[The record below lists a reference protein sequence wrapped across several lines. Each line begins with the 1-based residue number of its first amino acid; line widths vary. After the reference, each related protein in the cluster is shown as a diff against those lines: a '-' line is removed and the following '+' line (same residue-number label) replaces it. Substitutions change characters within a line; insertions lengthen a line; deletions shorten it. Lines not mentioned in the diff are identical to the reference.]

1 MFGRDDEEQKNEIM
15 RFRLLERETTDPL
28 AVRLVHEIVT
38 ELEAALT
45 GALSSPPKDT
55 GKN

>member
-1 MFGRDDEEQKNEIM
+1 MSERDDEERKNEIM

-38 ELEAALT
+38 ELEAAL
-45 GALSSPPKDT
+45 ADPLSSPSRDP
-55 GKN
+55 GKE